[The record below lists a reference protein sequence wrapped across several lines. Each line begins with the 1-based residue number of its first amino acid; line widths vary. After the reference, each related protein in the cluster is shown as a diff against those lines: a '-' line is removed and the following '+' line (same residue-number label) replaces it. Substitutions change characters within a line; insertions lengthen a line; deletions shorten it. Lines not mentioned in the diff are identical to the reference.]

1 MDLDLINKNK
11 IRADDYI
18 TYLLAICFL
27 LFACFL
33 PLEALLSIIV
43 YPFASLTCYGIL
55 NIISVL
61 KKRNYENYRKLNK
74 ILLGIICVNFSVLF
88 LWFILIQP
96 NVTTQRIV
104 ALIAFP
110 MLIVAFAGIIKGKI
124 IDIYSLKYRRVNI
137 YIGIITFII
146 SMLVLL
152 NILNNFLF
160 NIIALSLTLFINIL
174 SRAALYL
181 SEFGLSIVHIK
192 NLRLFLYI
200 ISDYLIH
207 IDRNG
212 NLILSKIE

>member
-1 MDLDLINKNK
+1 MIDKNK
-11 IRADDYI
+11 IRADNYI
-18 TYLLAICFL
+18 TILLVVCFL
-27 LFACFL
+27 LFAIFF
-33 PLEALLSIIV
+33 PLDALLSIIV
-43 YPFASLTCYGIL
+43 YPFASLTCLGIL
-55 NIISVL
+55 NIVSVL
-61 KKRNYENYRKLNK
+61 EKRNYKNHGKLNK
-74 ILLGIICVNFSVLF
+74 ILSGIIYINFSVLI
-88 LWFILIQP
+88 LWFILTQP
-96 NVTTQRIV
+96 NIASQRIV

-110 MLIVAFAGIIKGKI
+110 MLIVAFAGIIKGSI

-146 SMLVLL
+146 CMLVLL
-152 NILNNFLF
+152 NVMNNFLF
-160 NIIALSLTLFINIL
+160 NIIVLSLTLLINIL

-200 ISDYLIH
+200 ISDYLIN

>member
-1 MDLDLINKNK
+1 MDLIDKNK
-11 IRADDYI
+11 IRADNYI
-18 TYLLAICFL
+18 TILLVVCFL
-27 LFACFL
+27 LFAIFF
-33 PLEALLSIIV
+33 PLDALLSIIV
-43 YPFASLTCYGIL
+43 YPFASLTCLGIL
-55 NIISVL
+55 NIVSVL
-61 KKRNYENYRKLNK
+61 EKRNYKNHGKLNK
-74 ILLGIICVNFSVLF
+74 ILSGIIYINFSVLI
-88 LWFILIQP
+88 LWFILTQP
-96 NVTTQRIV
+96 NIASQRIV

-110 MLIVAFAGIIKGKI
+110 MLIVAFAGIIKGSI

-146 SMLVLL
+146 CMLVLL
-152 NILNNFLF
+152 NVMNNFLF
-160 NIIALSLTLFINIL
+160 NIIVLSLTLLINIL

-200 ISDYLIH
+200 ISDYLIN

>member
-1 MDLDLINKNK
+1 LIDKNK
-11 IRADDYI
+11 IRADNYI
-18 TYLLAICFL
+18 TILLVVCFL
-27 LFACFL
+27 LFAIFF
-33 PLEALLSIIV
+33 PLDALLSIIV
-43 YPFASLTCYGIL
+43 YPFASLTCLGIL
-55 NIISVL
+55 NIVSVL
-61 KKRNYENYRKLNK
+61 EKRNYKNHGKLNK
-74 ILLGIICVNFSVLF
+74 ILSGIIYINFSVLI
-88 LWFILIQP
+88 LWFILTQP
-96 NVTTQRIV
+96 NIASQRIV

-110 MLIVAFAGIIKGKI
+110 MLIVAFAGIIKGSI

-146 SMLVLL
+146 CMLVLL
-152 NILNNFLF
+152 NVMNNFLF
-160 NIIALSLTLFINIL
+160 NIIVLSLTLLINIL

-200 ISDYLIH
+200 ISDYLIN